1 LPIGVATINKL
12 PGDCVM
18 QGMLPAAGHKVQ
30 SCFTVLVV
38 ALLVGCV
45 DPTIYRPNTQA
56 PQERRALE
64 AESESRHSEA
74 ADLYAQL
81 ARTAQGDE
89 RINYLI
95 RSAEQLLTAGQP
107 AAAQQ
112 RLATAASPSDPGVQA
127 RLTVTQGHIDLVNGA
142 PQRALDRID
151 GLGAAIPTSLIG
163 SALRVRGG
171 ALFQLDRPTEAV
183 TTLVERE
190 TWLTRSEQVLA
201 NHRQIWE
208 GLKDTVLL
216 MPPPSTN
223 PEVNGW
229 LSLLPA
235 AQHANVAPLGIKQ
248 ALLDWRVQQPRHP
261 AANGLVAELLNQI
274 RELTDYPEQIA
285 VLLPLGGRQQ
295 AAATALRDG
304 MLAAHWS
311 DVGTTRPRIK
321 IYDTDS
327 YGAGEAYSQAL
338 LEGAD
343 FVVGPLLKNAVET
356 VAQAAGSI
364 PTLAL
369 NYLDEMYQVQ
379 PGFFQFAL
387 APEDEAREIAQQAVA
402 AGHLNAVALVPNND
416 WGTRILTSFGQELES
431 FGGQLLEFRGY
442 QSGVEDFS
450 GSITSL
456 FKLTESNQRYRRLAA
471 NLGRNVEF
479 EPRRR
484 QDVDFIFFAAN
495 ARAGRLLMPQLR
507 FYYAGD
513 LPTYSTSETFE
524 PGGRGNNN
532 ELNGIMYPDAPWLI
546 APTGGG
552 AAVRATVERHWPRR
566 GVRFSRLY
574 AMGFDAYRLIPL
586 LNRGDPSQILYRG
599 MSGVLSLDREGRIHR
614 QLEFA
619 QIQGG
624 VPQPL
629 EPTVAGEEVVSA
641 EEF

>member
-1 LPIGVATINKL
+1 
-12 PGDCVM
+12 M

-30 SCFTVLVV
+30 SCFIVLAVT
-38 ALLVGCV
+38 LLAGCV

-56 PQERRALE
+56 PQEKRALA
-64 AESESRHSEA
+64 AELESRHVEA

-81 ARTAQGDE
+81 ARASEGDE

-95 RSAEQLLTAGQP
+95 RSAEQLLAAGQP

-112 RLATAASPSDPGVQA
+112 RLATAATPSAAGVQA
-127 RLTVTQGHIDLVNGA
+127 RLTVTQSHIDLVNGA

-151 GLGAAIPTSLIG
+151 SLGTAIPTGLIG
-163 SALRVRGG
+163 SALQVRGG

-201 NHRQIWE
+201 NQRQIWD

-216 MPPPSTN
+216 MPPPSNN

-229 LSLLPA
+229 LSLLPV
-235 AQHANVAPLGIKQ
+235 AQHANVEPLGIKQ
-248 ALLDWRVQQPRHP
+248 GLLDWRAQQPRHP
-261 AANGLVAELLNQI
+261 AANGLVAELLDQI
-274 RELTDYPEQIA
+274 RELTDYPGQIA

-295 AAATALRDG
+295 AAAIAIRDG

-311 DVGTTRPRIK
+311 DVGTTRPRIR

-327 YGAGEAYSQAL
+327 YGASEAYSQAL

-343 FVVGPLLKNAVET
+343 FVVGPLLKDAVEA
-356 VAQAAGSI
+356 VAEVAGSI

-369 NYLDEMYQVQ
+369 NYVDDIYQVQ

-387 APEDEAREIAQQAVA
+387 APEDEAREIAQQAIA
-402 AGHLNAVALVPNND
+402 RGHVNAVALVPNDD
-416 WGTRILTSFGQELES
+416 WGNRILTSFGQELES
-431 FGGQLLEFRGY
+431 FGGKLLEFRGY
-442 QSGVEDFS
+442 ESGVEDFS

-456 FKLTESNQRYRRLAA
+456 FKLAESNQRYRRLAA

-495 ARAGRLLMPQLR
+495 ARSGRLLMPQLR

-513 LPTYSTSETFE
+513 LPTYATSEIFE
-524 PGGRGNNN
+524 PGGRGNNS

-546 APTGGG
+546 APTSSS
-552 AAVRATVERHWPRR
+552 AAARATVERHWPRR
-566 GVRFSRLY
+566 GVRLSRLY

-586 LNRGDPSQILYRG
+586 LNRGDPAQISYRG

-619 QIQGG
+619 QMQGG
-624 VPQPL
+624 LPQPL
-629 EPTVAGEEVVSA
+629 EPIFADELADEEIVST